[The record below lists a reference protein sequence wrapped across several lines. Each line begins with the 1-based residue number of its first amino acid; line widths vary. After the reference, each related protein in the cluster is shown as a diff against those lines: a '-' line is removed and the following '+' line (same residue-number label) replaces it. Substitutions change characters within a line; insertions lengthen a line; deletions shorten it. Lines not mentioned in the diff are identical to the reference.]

1 MSNNNILD
9 DSCKEVLEKFN
20 TIKEKFELNFRQR
33 KNNQKISVNSLFE
46 KSYDLLRNQLMNY
59 FFNEL
64 INKASNISII
74 LKLNLDFK
82 CWNLL
87 VERINLVI
95 KSPIDPKHFGKNSQV
110 KIQNIYSSLLE
121 DLKTLFEFYRG
132 SYIAI
137 YKLEVTAEQ
146 EKQFNEDSPKYIS
159 NVLNFMGDI
168 KKLKLILNKRFYGFK
183 DLINLEGDNKKDAE
197 DAIKFF
203 NYSLSNNLY
212 NANVYNNLAFIYN
225 EFLED
230 HLNSIYWYI
239 RGLTYAFQKSENN
252 NKIRE
257 LLEKEFEIVR
267 KLENKKKYV
276 IQKNVD
282 DITYLKFDLEYFPI
296 LFCDVIG
303 ILFKNIDVDKLES
316 HNDNLSILLTK
327 ILKNYSSI
335 SENFKVNY
343 EIYGDWSK
351 MLLLSIFAFHY
362 TLDNFNVNQNQISN
376 NESNNNSILSSYS
389 NEPERITLN
398 NKNNYLLN
406 FKLYNHNITSKMK
419 GNIKLNVKESLKL
432 ITQFSKCVITYMNE
446 SNYNL
451 VEKYLI
457 IFFYW
462 LSLNYDIYN
471 LIIDEEEKVYLKF
484 LNYYLRNHNEISKF
498 LMPQTK
504 VTLDIIV
511 EKINNY
517 ILPIETS
524 FLCFSPIYRFFELN
538 KKPNGNYNV
547 QESKEKSIMNKL
559 ILIHFLDL
567 FGLYQQNDPTIL
579 AKFHINK
586 NVIPINIKNV
596 SDINNIQQNVDKIK
610 KQLIEKNVINIEKK
624 KKPLIVLDASNIA
637 MRHGEQKNIYST
649 KGIKIA
655 IDFFT
660 KNGHQ
665 VISFLPDYLF
675 KEKDPFSKHSKK
687 RVMPD
692 DLAYLYGLVNKG
704 LVVKSPPQDYDD
716 SYCIQYA
723 KKHDAFVV
731 SNDLFR
737 DYIDSIKDKTER
749 ETEKKWRDV
758 KCISFTF
765 VGDEFMPNP
774 DAAFFKQFGYDLQE
788 YNKNSINNEN

>member
-1 MSNNNILD
+1 MSNNNIFD

-20 TIKEKFELNFRQR
+20 VIKEKFELNFRQR
-33 KNNQKISVNSLFE
+33 KNNQKITVSSLFE
-46 KSYDLLRNQLMNY
+46 KPYDLLRNQLMN
-59 FFNEL
+59 FFYEL
-64 INKASNISII
+64 IQKASNISII
-74 LKLNLDFK
+74 LSLNLDFK

-132 SYIAI
+132 SYNAI

-168 KKLKLILNKRFYGFK
+168 KKLKLIINKIFYNFK

-203 NYSLSNNLY
+203 NYSLNTNLY

-239 RGLTYAFQKSENN
+239 RGLTYAFQKNESN

-267 KLENKKKYV
+267 KIENKKKYV

-296 LFCDVIG
+296 LFCDIIG

-316 HNDNLSILLTK
+316 HNDNLTILLTK

-335 SENFKVNY
+335 SETFKVNY
-343 EIYGDWSK
+343 EMYGDWSK

-362 TLDNFNVNQNQISN
+362 TLDNINTNENHIIN
-376 NESNNNSILSSYS
+376 NEHNNNSILSSYS
-389 NEPERITLN
+389 NEPERIILKD
-398 NKNNYLLN
+398 KNNYLLN

-419 GNIKLNVKESLKL
+419 ENIKLNLKESLKL
-432 ITQFSKCVITYMNE
+432 ITQFSKCVIINMNE

-451 VEKYLI
+451 VEKYLL

-462 LSLNYDIYN
+462 MSLNYDIYN
-471 LIIDEEEKVYLKF
+471 LIIDDEEKTYLKF

-517 ILPIETS
+517 ILPIETN

-538 KKPNGNYNV
+538 KKPNGNYNI
-547 QESKEKSIMNKL
+547 QEYKEISIMNKL

-567 FGLYQQNDPTIL
+567 FGLYQQNDPTVL

-586 NVIPINIKNV
+586 NIIPINIKNV
-596 SDINNIQQNVDKIK
+596 SDINNIQQNVDMIK
-610 KQLIEKNVINIEKK
+610 KQLIKKENVINVEKK
-624 KKPLIVLDASNIA
+624 EKPLIVLDASNIA
-637 MRHGEQKNIYST
+637 MRHGEQKGIYST

-675 KEKDPFSKHSKK
+675 KEKDPFAKHSKK

-692 DLAYLYGLVNKG
+692 DLPYLYGLVSKG

-723 KKHDAFVV
+723 KKHNAFVV

-749 ETEKKWRDV
+749 ETEKKWRDI

-765 VGDEFMPNP
+765 IGDEFMPNP

-788 YNKNSINNEN
+788 YNKNTIKI

>member
-9 DSCKEVLEKFN
+9 DSCKDVLEKFN
-20 TIKEKFELNFRQR
+20 GIKEKFELNIRQW
-33 KNNQKISVNSLFE
+33 KSNPKLTVNSLFE
-46 KSYDLLRNQLMNY
+46 KSYDLLRNQLMN
-59 FFNEL
+59 FFYEL
-64 INKASNISII
+64 IQKVVNISII
-74 LKLNLDFK
+74 LRLSLDFK

-87 VERINLVI
+87 VERINLVL
-95 KSPIDPKHFGKNSQV
+95 KTTIDLKHFGKNAQV
-110 KIQNIYSSLLE
+110 QIQNIYSYVLE
-121 DLKTLFEFYRG
+121 DLKQLFEFYRG
-132 SYIAI
+132 SYAAI

-146 EKQFNEDSPKYIS
+146 EKQFNEDSPNYIS

-168 KKLKLILNKRFYGFK
+168 KKLKLVLNQKFYHFK

-203 NYSLSNNLY
+203 NYSLNNNLY
-212 NANVYNNLAFIYN
+212 NANVYNNLALIYN

-239 RGLTYAFQKSENN
+239 RGLTYAHQKSDNN
-252 NKIRE
+252 KNHKIRE
-257 LLEKEFEIVR
+257 LLEKKFEIVR
-267 KLENKKKYV
+267 KIENKKKYM
-276 IQKNVD
+276 IQENVD
-282 DITYLKFDLEYFPI
+282 DTTYLKFDLDYFPI
-296 LFCDVIG
+296 LFCDIIG
-303 ILFKNIDVDKLES
+303 ILFKKIDVDKLEN
-316 HNDNLSILLTK
+316 HNDNLKILLTR

-335 SENFKVNY
+335 NENYKVNY

-362 TLDNFNVNQNQISN
+362 TLDNLNTKENNISN
-376 NESNNNSILSSYS
+376 IENNNNSILSSYS

-398 NKNNYLLN
+398 SKHNDLLN

-419 GNIKLNVKESLKL
+419 ENIKLNLKESLKL
-432 ITQFSKCVITYMNE
+432 ITQFSKCVIVNMNE

-451 VEKYLI
+451 VEKYLL

-462 LSLNYDIYN
+462 LSLNYDIYK
-471 LIIDEEEKVYLKF
+471 LIIDEEEKSYLKF
-484 LNYYLRNHNEISKF
+484 LNYYLHTHNEISKF

-511 EKINNY
+511 DKINNY
-517 ILPIETS
+517 ILPIETN

-538 KKPNGNYNV
+538 KKPSGTYNI
-547 QESKEKSIMNKL
+547 QEYKEISIMNKL

-579 AKFHINK
+579 AKFHTNK
-586 NVIPINIKNV
+586 NAIPINIKNI
-596 SDINNIQQNVDKIK
+596 SDINNIQQNVDLIK
-610 KQLIEKNVINIEKK
+610 KQLIQKENIINVEKK
-624 KKPLIVLDASNIA
+624 QKPLIVLDASNIA
-637 MRHGEQKNIYST
+637 MRHGEQKGIYST

-675 KEKDPFSKHSKK
+675 KEKDPSAKHKK
-687 RVMPD
+687 RVLPD
-692 DLAYLYGLVNKG
+692 YLPYLYGLVSKG

-749 ETEKKWRDV
+749 ETEKKWREI

-765 VGDEFMPNP
+765 IGDEFMPNP
-774 DAAFFKQFGYDLQE
+774 DAAFFKQFDNDLQE
-788 YNKNSINNEN
+788 YNKNSLKK